1 MQALYPAPSNNLPA
15 CVYILLHVTA
25 ENDRQTDY

>member
-15 CVYILLHVTA
+15 CVYILIHVTA